1 MVYGKKNISFWLNSK
16 HGGDWGGAERK
27 GEEKQH
33 SPKSKD
39 FYKNIKDLYIYIYQ
53 TVYKTQSKPKLVK
66 RNEKSSSSKQAEGR
80 SKIIY
85 ITNKK
90 CRTGERRARLR
101 KRSASRS

>member
-39 FYKNIKDLYIYIYQ
+39 FYKNIKDLYIYIYIRLYIKHSLNLSQ
-53 TVYKTQSKPKLVK
+53 LRGMRRVAAV
-66 RNEKSSSSKQAEGR
+66 NKQREEA
-80 SKIIY
+80 K
-85 ITNKK
+85 
-90 CRTGERRARLR
+90 
-101 KRSASRS
+101 